1 MRTVAEHLS
10 ACLEVAHAAEPLDV
24 VLSDAVGT
32 VLAAD
37 IVSDVDMP
45 PANLAGLD
53 GYAVRAKDC
62 VSASPATPVVLDV
75 IDAVRAGDVRRTH
88 LVPGTAVLIDSGAP
102 MPIGTDAVVPWQFT
116 DRGEAQVTIN
126 RKVNAGQRVRMLGED
141 VEAGATVLSKGSRIG
156 ARQVALLASLG
167 HQRVAVHPVPRVVV
181 VSIGDELIEPGQRA
195 EPGDVYD
202 ANGHAL
208 STAVADAGG
217 QPFRVSAVPDEY
229 HALTETLED
238 QLVRSDLLITTGG
251 LSVGQGDT
259 VKEVLSPLGTVR
271 FDTVAMSPGRQ
282 LGVGTLGDG
291 IPVFCLPGDPVS
303 AQMAFEV
310 FVRPVL
316 RSIAGWQDIHRPSL
330 PAAVSTSWSSPA
342 GMREFVPVQLAGA
355 PSTGYQAHPTQ
366 APGVQ
371 TISGLAY
378 ANAIAVVPEEVTQ
391 VNAGTQLHCLLL
403 DM

>member
-1 MRTVAEHLS
+1 M
-10 ACLEVAHAAEPLDV
+10 
-24 VLSDAVGT
+24 
-32 VLAAD
+32 
-37 IVSDVDMP
+37 
-45 PANLAGLD
+45 
-53 GYAVRAKDC
+53 
-62 VSASPATPVVLDV
+62 
-75 IDAVRAGDVRRTH
+75 
-88 LVPGTAVLIDSGAP
+88 PGTAVLIDSGAP
-102 MPIGTDAVVPWQFT
+102 MPIGADAVVPWQFT

>member
-1 MRTVAEHLS
+1 
-10 ACLEVAHAAEPLDV
+10 
-24 VLSDAVGT
+24 
-32 VLAAD
+32 
-37 IVSDVDMP
+37 
-45 PANLAGLD
+45 
-53 GYAVRAKDC
+53 
-62 VSASPATPVVLDV
+62 
-75 IDAVRAGDVRRTH
+75 
-88 LVPGTAVLIDSGAP
+88 
-102 MPIGTDAVVPWQFT
+102 
-116 DRGEAQVTIN
+116 
-126 RKVNAGQRVRMLGED
+126 
-141 VEAGATVLSKGSRIG
+141 
-156 ARQVALLASLG
+156 
-167 HQRVAVHPVPRVVV
+167 
-181 VSIGDELIEPGQRA
+181 
-195 EPGDVYD
+195 
-202 ANGHAL
+202 
-208 STAVADAGG
+208 
-217 QPFRVSAVPDEY
+217 
-229 HALTETLED
+229 
-238 QLVRSDLLITTGG
+238 
-251 LSVGQGDT
+251 
-259 VKEVLSPLGTVR
+259 
-271 FDTVAMSPGRQ
+271 MSPGRQ